1 MGMILGITG
10 ELFGKFLKEILKHS
24 RLRLLFSALRYC
36 KSMQGAL
43 VVETTVCACTVI
55 QARVAN

>member
-24 RLRLLFSALRYC
+24 RLRLALRYC